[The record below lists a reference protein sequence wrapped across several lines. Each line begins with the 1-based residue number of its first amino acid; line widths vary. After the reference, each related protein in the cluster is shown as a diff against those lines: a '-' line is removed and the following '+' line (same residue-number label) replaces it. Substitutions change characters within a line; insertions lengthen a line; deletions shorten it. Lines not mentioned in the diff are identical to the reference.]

1 MSYVKYTTRNY
12 ETLKKLSD
20 IILDQRSLK
29 KKRVYVN
36 NYESLLTKSKKWPW
50 KLKDWYS

>member
-29 KKRVYVN
+29 KKECMLTTMRVY
-36 NYESLLTKSKKWPW
+36 
-50 KLKDWYS
+50 